1 VGNIM
6 NKGATVFLRGVLILV
21 GTLVLGLLLWEPRLE
36 GRNANATVFQVY
48 FQDPFLAYAYT
59 AAIPFFV
66 GLYQAFRVLG
76 FAARGEEFSAAALQ
90 GLRTIKRC
98 AQAIIAFVLGG
109 VVFLFI
115 QTSDDRAGG
124 VMIGLFII
132 FASLVVATAMSVLER
147 ATQQALDL
155 KSEHDL
161 TV

>member
-1 VGNIM
+1 M
-6 NKGATVFLRGVLILV
+6 NKGATVFLRGVLVLV
-21 GTLVLGLLLWEPRLE
+21 GIVVLGLLLWEPHLE
-36 GRNANATVFQVY
+36 GRNANATVFEIY
-48 FQDPFLAYAYT
+48 FHYPFLAYAYI
-59 AAIPFFV
+59 AAIPFFT

-76 FAARGEEFSAAALQ
+76 YAAKGEEFSPAALQ
-90 GLRTIKRC
+90 GLRMIRRC

-109 VVFLFI
+109 EVFLFI

-124 VMIGLFII
+124 VMIGLFIM
-132 FASLVVATAMSVLER
+132 FVALVVATVMSVLER